1 MSSLSSFKLVAAKRP
16 QQMPAVQVRRNKLM
30 TKLHHQQKLAEA
42 FQNGS
47 TYAPIRVRS
56 IRDKYTQEVK
66 QVEVP
71 VHVRQWWFVTET
83 GSVVLQV
90 KYGAK
95 VMEIA
100 KGKNSI
106 EITDQNHL
114 IKTLEM
120 LREAVKNG
128 ELDTQIETAANI
140 VKSRFKK

>member
-1 MSSLSSFKLVAAKRP
+1 
-16 QQMPAVQVRRNKLM
+16 
-30 TKLHHQQKLAEA
+30 
-42 FQNGS
+42 
-47 TYAPIRVRS
+47 
-56 IRDKYTQEVK
+56 
-66 QVEVP
+66 
-71 VHVRQWWFVTET
+71 
-83 GSVVLQV
+83 VLQV

-106 EITDQNHL
+106 EITDANHL

>member
-1 MSSLSSFKLVAAKRP
+1 MSSLSSFKLVSAKRP
-16 QQMPAVQVRRNKLM
+16 QQMPAVQVRRNKLI

-42 FQNGS
+42 FANSS

-71 VHVRQWWFVTET
+71 VHVRQWWFVTES
-83 GSVVLQV
+83 GAVVLQV

-106 EITDQNHL
+106 EITDANHL

-140 VKSRFKK
+140 VKARFKK